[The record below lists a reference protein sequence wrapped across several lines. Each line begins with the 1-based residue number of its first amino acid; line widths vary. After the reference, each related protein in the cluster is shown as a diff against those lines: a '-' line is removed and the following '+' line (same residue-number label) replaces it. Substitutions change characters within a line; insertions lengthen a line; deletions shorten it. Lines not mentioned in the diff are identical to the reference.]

1 MNMEITQTLQVQT
14 DARGAVPHGA
24 MEHAVEKVR
33 AVVRHAPEP
42 VLFARV
48 KLTMA
53 ADPAVERPA
62 IAQANLDVNGR
73 LIRAQADAG
82 TLREAV
88 DRMSDRLR
96 VRLDRAARN
105 WAAISGGKP
114 VPLTD
119 EWGHSSRARPLPHFR
134 RQPEERAVIRH
145 KSYAPGP
152 QRPDEA
158 AIDLDLLDYDF
169 YLFTE
174 RATGADSVIYRTPEG
189 YRLALARARTGE
201 LGPLAESITVSEQL
215 TPKLTSADAI
225 AHLESLG
232 VPFLFFVDSET
243 GRGNLIYHRYD
254 GQYGVITPAGT

>member
-14 DARGAVPHGA
+14 DARGAVPRRA

-33 AVVRHAPEP
+33 AAARHAPEP

-48 KLTMA
+48 KLTMG

-62 IAQANLDVNGR
+62 VAQANLDLNGR

-96 VRLDRAARN
+96 ARLDRAARN

-119 EWGHSSRARPLPHFR
+119 EWRQGSLARPLPNFR
-134 RQPEERAVIRH
+134 RPPEERAVIRH

-152 QRPDEA
+152 QSPDEA

-174 RATGADSVIYRTPEG
+174 RATGEDTVIYRTPDG
-189 YRLALARARTGE
+189 YRLVLAHARTAQ
-201 LGPLAESITVSEQL
+201 LGPVAESMTVSEQ
-215 TPKLTSADAI
+215 PAPRLTSAAAI
-225 AHLESLG
+225 GYLESAG
-232 VPFLFFVDSET
+232 QPFLFFVDTET
-243 GRGNLIYHRYD
+243 SRGNLIYHRYD
-254 GQYGVITPAGT
+254 GHYGVITPAGT